1 MFICDIK
8 SNVGFGMDVVI
19 LIDTRIAKVKYLR
32 FLYQIDQ
39 LFFVIYVKN
48 NLIKLLTIFDY
59 QAIQSRV
66 WQTQNLQLNQLKK

>member
-1 MFICDIK
+1 MEEKIK
-8 SNVGFGMDVVI
+8 IVPGK
-19 LIDTRIAKVKYLR
+19 IAKVKYVR

-48 NLIKLLTIFDY
+48 NLIILLTIFNY